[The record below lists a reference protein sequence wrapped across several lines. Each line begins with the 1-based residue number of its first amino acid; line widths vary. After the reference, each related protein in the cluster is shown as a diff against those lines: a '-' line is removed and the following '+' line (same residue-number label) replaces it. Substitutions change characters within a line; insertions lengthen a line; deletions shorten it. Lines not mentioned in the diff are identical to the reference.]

1 MSITI
6 KLLDSIRSV
15 ESKVNKALAEQANS
29 LMGRNNAKT
38 KKDIYAFVERCI
50 TEQPEID
57 SLKAGGQGSLA
68 AQFGIPV
75 GQESS
80 VADSIVA
87 AIVAATRVNIS
98 RFNRNLQG
106 KIDISFQP
114 ADFSNLFSSHV
125 GSVHTELGVKLDWLR
140 WLLQEG
146 NRVII
151 VGYEYVSNSRGRSR
165 GGVMKTGE
173 SWRVPTQFAGTLEDN
188 FITRAFSSREN
199 ELQNLL
205 GSFLGSNFK

>member
-1 MSITI
+1 MSISI

-15 ESKVNKALAEQANS
+15 EKKVNKALAEQANS
-29 LMGRNNAKT
+29 LMGKNNTKT
-38 KKDIYAFVERCI
+38 QNDIYAFVERCI
-50 TEQPEID
+50 TEQPEIS
-57 SLKAGGQGSLA
+57 SLKAGDQGSLA
-68 AQFGIPV
+68 AQFGIPA

-80 VADSIVA
+80 VVDSIVA

-114 ADFSNLFSSHV
+114 ASFDNLFSLHV
-125 GSVHTELGVKLDWLR
+125 GSVHTELGVNLDWLR

-151 VGYEYVSNSRGRSR
+151 IGYEYVSSSRGRSK
-165 GGVMKTGE
+165 GGIMKTGE
-173 SWRVPTQFAGTLEDN
+173 SWRVPTQFSGTADDN
-188 FITRAFSSREN
+188 FITRAFANREK
-199 ELQNLL
+199 ELQGLL
-205 GSFLGSNFK
+205 GSFLGSKF

>member
-6 KLLDSIRSV
+6 KLLDSVRSI
-15 ESKVNKALAEQANS
+15 ENKVNTAIAEQANS
-29 LMGRNNAKT
+29 LINRSNTKAKSE
-38 KKDIYAFVERCI
+38 IYAFVERCI
-50 TEQPEID
+50 VEQPEIA

-80 VADSIVA
+80 VTDSIVA
-87 AIVAATRVNIS
+87 AIVAATKVGIS

-106 KIDISFQP
+106 KIEISFQP
-114 ADFSNLFSSHV
+114 ADFTNLLALPT
-125 GSVHTELGVKLDWLR
+125 GSVHTELGVKLDWLH

-146 NRVII
+146 SRIII
-151 VGYEYVSNSRGRSR
+151 VGYEYVSNSSGRSR

-173 SWRVPTQFAGTLEDN
+173 SWRVPTQFAGTAGDN
-188 FITRAFSSREN
+188 FITRAFSNREN

>member
-29 LMGRNNAKT
+29 LMGRNNTKT
-38 KKDIYAFVERCI
+38 KNDIHAFVERCI

-114 ADFSNLFSSHV
+114 ADFGNLLALPM
-125 GSVHTELGVKLDWLR
+125 GSVHTELGVKLDWLH
-140 WLLQEG
+140 WLLREG

-151 VGYEYVSNSRGRSR
+151 VGYEYVSNNSGRSR

-173 SWRVPTQFAGTLEDN
+173 SWRVPTQFAGVIEDN
-188 FITRAFSSREN
+188 FITRAFSNREN